1 MTQTTPILLPRPRA
15 MTLTGTQ
22 MTPPAEG
29 VIVGASALLFEA
41 QTLQNVLKSIGL
53 RWNISAAY
61 SGDAMQIKLVLTDT
75 LPHSQGYRLM
85 VTPEGISIV
94 GSHAGIYYGVCTLR
108 QLIEQ
113 QGAALPC
120 LFIDDAPDYPAR
132 GVMLDCSRDKVPTMD
147 TLYDLVDM
155 LASFKVNQVQL
166 YIEHTFAYS
175 QHREVWEHASPF
187 TGEEILA
194 LDAFCRQRH
203 IDLVPNQNSLGHV
216 ERWLKFPR
224 YNGLAESPEGF
235 QTNWGNMEWRPASTL
250 DPLDPGSIDLMR
262 GLYSEYL
269 PHFTSKL
276 FNVGCDEPWELGQG
290 KSKAEVEKR
299 GGRVYL
305 DFLLK
310 LHRVVSDHGR
320 QMQFWGDIIIH
331 HPELIPEL
339 PKDSFA
345 MEWGYEADHDFD
357 GHGKLFAQ
365 SGIPYYVC
373 PGTSSWNTLVGRTDN
388 TIGNILNAA
397 ENGLKHGAV
406 GLLNTD
412 WGDLGHFQPLPSS
425 YLGFAYGAA
434 VSWCVATNRDI
445 DLPAVLDAFVFRDSA
460 SIMGKLVYD
469 LGNVYQILG
478 YALNSQVLAN
488 LLQRTESEIKM
499 FAERVKTMPHL
510 KGNLTPEATRQTIHR
525 IDEVMHSIEGQDM
538 KRSDGGLIVDE
549 MIQASDLLKHGGQW
563 LLTVL
568 GDPQKS
574 PAELMAELES
584 LVKRQK
590 ANWLARNRP
599 GGLDDSLARF
609 DKLKG
614 EYQRLQGK
622 LQ

>member
-1 MTQTTPILLPRPRA
+1 MTQTTPILLPRPRTL
-15 MTLTGTQ
+15 TLTGGQLTLS
-22 MTPPAEG
+22 AEG
-29 VIVGASALLFEA
+29 MIVGASPLLFEA
-41 QTLQNVLKSIGL
+41 QTLQNVLKSVGL
-53 RWNISAAY
+53 RWGIRAAS
-61 SGDAMQIKLVLTDT
+61 SGDEMQIKFVLTNT
-75 LPHSQGYRLM
+75 LPHPQGYRLM
-85 VTPEGISIV
+85 ITPEGITII
-94 GSHAGIYYGVCTLR
+94 GSHAGMYYGVCTLR
-108 QLIEQ
+108 QLVEQ
-113 QGAALPC
+113 QGTTLPC
-120 LFIDDAPDYPAR
+120 LFIDDSPDYPAR

-147 TLYDLVDM
+147 TLYDLIDM
-155 LASFKVNQVQL
+155 LASFKVNQVEL

-194 LDAFCRQRH
+194 LDAFCRERH

-250 DPLDPGSIDLMR
+250 DPLDPGSLELMR
-262 GLYSEYL
+262 GLYSEFL

-331 HPELIPEL
+331 HPDLIPEL

-373 PGTSSWNTLVGRTDN
+373 PGTSSWLTLVGRTDN
-388 TIGNILNAA
+388 TVGNIINAA

-412 WGDLGHFQPLPSS
+412 WGDWGHWQPLPSS
-425 YLGFAYGAA
+425 YVGFAYGAA
-434 VSWCVATNRDI
+434 VSWNVAANRDI
-445 DLPAVLDAFVFRDSA
+445 DLPAVLDAFVFNDKA
-460 SIMGKLVYD
+460 GIMGKLMVD
-469 LGNVYQILG
+469 LGNVYQIIG
-478 YALNSQVLAN
+478 YSRNSQILN
-488 LLQRTESEIKM
+488 LSLYRTEDEIN
-499 FAERVKTMPHL
+499 ALRERVKAITDL
-510 KGNLTPEATRQTIHR
+510 DGNLSPEAARESIYR
-525 IDEVMHSIEGQDM
+525 IDEIMHSIEQQDM
-538 KRSDGGLIVDE
+538 QRPDAGLIVDE
-549 MIQASDLLKHGGQW
+549 IIQATDLLKHGGHW

-568 GDPQKS
+568 GDAQKS
-574 PAELMAELES
+574 PAELEAELDS
-584 LVKRQK
+584 LVKRQR

-599 GGLDDSLARF
+599 GGLDDSISRF
-609 DKLKG
+609 DVLKG

-622 LQ
+622 VQ